1 MRQLELPAGQP
12 PRAWGQIHGE
22 TFRGEI
28 QALAA
33 IRIYLCTRVG
43 GFKSAAEVCVAASA
57 HLPVL
62 ERYHRGLYDELIGI
76 AEGAAVSPE
85 DIVVANHYTDLR
97 DLDPDPGTWRPA
109 PLADD
114 AGAGAGAAG
123 EERGGQDSQAS
134 TEPSGAG
141 PRDATRGGV
150 NGPALP
156 GQRGRERPLSE
167 DGCSVIWA
175 ESPTG
180 RILAQTWDMHATAI
194 PYVMLLRVPDSA
206 DGPPATLL
214 SVTGCLGM
222 AGMNAARVAIAINNL
237 YSTDATLGVVWPAV
251 VRRALHRRTAAL
263 ARDAI
268 ATAPIGSGH
277 HYFVADRR
285 HAFAIE
291 ASGTRRKQVFAG
303 GPAFCHTNHCLD
315 GDVAARSKVPPTS
328 TTHDRMRWLEAD
340 LARAPIADLADA
352 WHRLGSEDGWPRSVC
367 TNLATPESPHGAAT
381 CGAIAMNL
389 STGELWAQQGLVH
402 NVAAERWQ
410 V

>member
-1 MRQLELPAGQP
+1 MRQLELPAGAP
-12 PRAWGQIHGE
+12 PRAWGQLHGE

-28 QALAA
+28 QALSA
-33 IRIYLCTRVG
+33 IRTYLCTKVG
-43 GFKSAAEVCVAASA
+43 GFATAAGVRAAASA

-62 ERYHRGLYDELIGI
+62 ARYDQGLHDELVGI

-85 DIVVANHYTDLR
+85 DIVIANHYTDLR
-97 DLDPDPGTWRPA
+97 DLDSDPANWRPA
-109 PLADD
+109 PVADD
-114 AGAGAGAAG
+114 PGPGGGAPGGA
-123 EERGGQDSQAS
+123 
-134 TEPSGAG
+134 PSH
-141 PRDATRGGV
+141 
-150 NGPALP
+150 
-156 GQRGRERPLSE
+156 E
-167 DGCSVIWA
+167 GCSVIWA

-194 PYVMLLRVPDSA
+194 PYVMVLRVPESA
-206 DGPPATLL
+206 AGPPATLL

-222 AGMNAARVAIAINNL
+222 AGMSAARVAIAINNL
-237 YSTDATLGVVWPAV
+237 NSTDATLGVVWPAM
-251 VRRALHRRTAAL
+251 VRRALQHRTAAA

-268 ATAPIGSGH
+268 ATSPIGSGH

-285 HAFAIE
+285 EAFAIE

-303 GPAFCHTNHCLD
+303 GASYCHTNHCLD

-340 LARAPIADLADA
+340 LARSRVADLGDA
-352 WHRLGSEDGWPRSVC
+352 WRRLGSEDGWPRSVC
-367 TNLATPESPHGAAT
+367 TNMATPEAPHGSAT

-389 STGELWAQQGLVH
+389 DTGELWAQQGLVH

-410 V
+410 L